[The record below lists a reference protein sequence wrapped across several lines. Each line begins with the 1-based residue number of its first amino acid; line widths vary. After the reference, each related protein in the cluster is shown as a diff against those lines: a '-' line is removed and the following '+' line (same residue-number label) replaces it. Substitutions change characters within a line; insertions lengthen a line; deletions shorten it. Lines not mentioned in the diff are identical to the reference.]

1 MTLSSRWVVAVGLG
15 VVGAGLLVAPIRGQQ
30 DGAVR
35 RTNSAP
41 AANGW
46 TPGTPP
52 IIGTIDL
59 EAVFKNYEKV
69 KYANEEF
76 QNSLLTKRN
85 ELMKLQQEMQQEAE
99 VLGRFAPGQEEYKKQ
114 ENKLTEMKARLEAT
128 KETAEREFQSKEAE
142 AMASLY
148 NEVTEVSKK
157 IAAKRGMTY
166 VMKVSSQSPNGA
178 NPNSV
183 MAAMAN
189 PMITFDPANDITQDV
204 VHNLNTVYKNS
215 GGPTAKRTAPA
226 AAGAAPSGLGSAA
239 PSGLGAAAPSGLGA
253 AASPAAAA
261 APRVAPR

>member
-1 MTLSSRWVVAVGLG
+1 MVHSSRWAAAVGLG
-15 VVGAGLLVAPIRGQQ
+15 VIAGGLLVAPIQGQQ

-35 RTNSAP
+35 KTNGAP
-41 AANGW
+41 AASGW

-59 EAVFKNYEKV
+59 DAVFKNYEKV

-76 QNSLLTKRN
+76 QNSLLSRRN
-85 ELMKLQQEMQQEAE
+85 ELMKKQTEFQQEMEA
-99 VLGRFAPGQEEYKKQ
+99 LSRFAPGQEEYKKQ
-114 ENKLTEMKARLEAT
+114 ENKLTELKASLEAG
-128 KETAEREFQSKEAE
+128 KEQAEREFQSKEAE
-142 AMASLY
+142 AMATLY

-166 VMKVSSQSPNGA
+166 VMKVSNQAPNGS

-189 PMITFDPANDITQDV
+189 PMITYDPANDITHDV

-226 AAGAAPSGLGSAA
+226 AGAAP
-239 PSGLGAAAPSGLGA
+239 GLGA
-253 AASPAAAA
+253 PAAGTVPPASAA
-261 APRVAPR
+261 APKAAPR